1 MTVTLSA
8 PVSVGELLDKIT
20 ILELKTQLIP
30 NPTQVANAQKELDQ
44 LRDVATAIGDYE
56 NICLADIKGLRTAN
70 HALWHIE
77 EDIRKF
83 EDTGDFGER
92 FVELARAV
100 YKTNDQR
107 AAFKRNINL
116 ALGSD
121 LIEEKSY

>member
-1 MTVTLSA
+1 MTQSVSA
-8 PVSVGELLDKIT
+8 PVSFGEQLDKIT
-20 ILELKTQLIP
+20 ILELKTHLIP
-30 NPTQVANAQKELDQ
+30 NATQVTNAQKELDQ
-44 LRDVATAIGDYE
+44 LRAVAATIGDYE
-56 NICLADIKGLRTAN
+56 TTCAADMKGLRDVN

-83 EDTGDFGER
+83 ENTGDFGEK
-92 FVELARAV
+92 FIDLARAV

-107 AAFKRNINL
+107 AAHKRNINL